1 MVLDQY
7 LQVNLQSFFKRIDF
21 IHEASYDDLIKV
33 DRIGT
38 KLAETIIEN
47 NNLSKSKDIYY
58 RFQKNKI
65 EI

>member
-21 IHEASYDDLIKV
+21 ILKV